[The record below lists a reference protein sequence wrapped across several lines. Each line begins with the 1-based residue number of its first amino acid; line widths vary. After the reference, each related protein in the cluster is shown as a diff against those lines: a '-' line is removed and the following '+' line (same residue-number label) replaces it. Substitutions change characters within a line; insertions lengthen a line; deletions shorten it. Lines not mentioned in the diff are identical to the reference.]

1 MEPIS
6 EKDPK
11 ARLLGTIRINDVPFH
26 AEALQI
32 KLDEEEVQQEM
43 EAVEQS
49 NHHGRCETNIR
60 LKTEHDG
67 FEVNVARTVSRM
79 ILSTKKW

>member
-1 MEPIS
+1 MKSNRYMGVMFNEGR
-6 EKDPK
+6 
-11 ARLLGTIRINDVPFH
+11 AW
-26 AEALQI
+26 
-32 KLDEEEVQQEM
+32 EM

-67 FEVNVARTVSRM
+67 FEVNVARTVSHM